1 MAHYGGGGG
10 EPFFYL
16 TFRGGEEIFV
26 TNAEGGKEITT
37 ARGGEEIFGRVKN
50 SLRCMSRKD
59 LICLTSLIRRHGT
72 NFLGIKIDTVVLRGI
87 TFILNKV
94 HL

>member
-1 MAHYGGGGG
+1 MAHYGGGANHFFTLHSGG
-10 EPFFYL
+10 AKSFL
-16 TFRGGEEIFV
+16 LLLQG
-26 TNAEGGKEITT
+26 
-37 ARGGEEIFGRVKN
+37 GGEEIFGRVKN

-87 TFILNKV
+87 MNAIPIHIK
-94 HL
+94 

>member
-1 MAHYGGGGG
+1 MWHIMGGTI
-10 EPFFYL
+10 FNL
-16 TFRGGEEIFV
+16 AFRGGEEIFV
-26 TNAEGGKEITT
+26 TT
-37 ARGGEEIFGRVKN
+37 AGGGEEIFGRVKN